1 MDEDSEEEM
10 LVNRW
15 KRAAKKSKTSKK
27 AKTANKK
34 SVDKSPKSILKKTVK
49 KKEEV
54 REKFDPMTVLC
65 NRTINDKSKLS
76 DLIIHTV
83 AKNQVQ
89 CILLPGL
96 NR

>member
-1 MDEDSEEEM
+1 M

-34 SVDKSPKSILKKTVK
+34 PVDKSPKSILKKTVK
-49 KKEEV
+49 KKEEA

>member
-1 MDEDSEEEM
+1 
-10 LVNRW
+10 
-15 KRAAKKSKTSKK
+15 
-27 AKTANKK
+27 
-34 SVDKSPKSILKKTVK
+34 
-49 KKEEV
+49 
-54 REKFDPMTVLC
+54 MTVLC

>member
-1 MDEDSEEEM
+1 M

-34 SVDKSPKSILKKTVK
+34 PVDKSPKSILKKTVK
-49 KKEEV
+49 KKEEA

-83 AKNQVQ
+83 AKNQVFYY
-89 CILLPGL
+89 LD
-96 NR
+96 

>member
-1 MDEDSEEEM
+1 LDEDSEEEM

-83 AKNQVQ
+83 AKNQVFYY
-89 CILLPGL
+89 LD
-96 NR
+96 

>member
-1 MDEDSEEEM
+1 LDEDSEEEM